1 MEHKEDTGICGAYFK
16 METLNNT
23 NTKISY
29 VTYVTA
35 SCGVTGAE
43 VVCCDDEEDGWMDWT
58 E

>member
-1 MEHKEDTGICGAYFK
+1 MLHMLF
-16 METLNNT
+16 
-23 NTKISY
+23 
-29 VTYVTA
+29 A